1 MSEAE
6 ASSTQNQLNVALD
19 EFRAQVQV
27 CHEQRTEILPDLI

>member
-19 EFRAQVQV
+19 EFKALVQV
-27 CHEQRTEILPDLI
+27 CHERKTEIPPDLI